1 MLSSGSPRLEDVV
14 LRILHLETGV
24 TRTRLDHAS
33 QDHLLARLED
43 LVQIGLVEPNGGQV
57 VAAVEQDHF
66 EQLHPLSGR
75 DGHALRE
82 DLARHCLEPSGPEIA
97 DRLEPAPVLIPPGK
111 ESQQIGHGL
120 DADPAEQLGASRA
133 DPFHVLDLGL
143 PGDAHPRR
151 RLGRRSRGGM
161 PRSIGLSRLGRRPP
175 MGEGV
180 PAFSDSSMMS
190 SAALARSRRPSAG
203 SASNPSSRTS
213 SLAHAA
219 SSFGSGFPAAS
230 NLCRTNFPSPGRRR
244 GAARRTPGA
253 RAGPRPNPRRMLVNE
268 FLSFGEECGRFTSH
282 FGARS
287 FHEGDPNHATHLR
300 DLRKKAIRSAATS
313 VTPITG
319 PSEDSGPTFRR
330 SAPL

>member
-1 MLSSGSPRLEDVV
+1 MDALVGLPRLEDVV

-175 MGEGV
+175 DG
-180 PAFSDSSMMS
+180 
-190 SAALARSRRPSAG
+190 
-203 SASNPSSRTS
+203 
-213 SLAHAA
+213 
-219 SSFGSGFPAAS
+219 
-230 NLCRTNFPSPGRRR
+230 
-244 GAARRTPGA
+244 
-253 RAGPRPNPRRMLVNE
+253 
-268 FLSFGEECGRFTSH
+268 
-282 FGARS
+282 
-287 FHEGDPNHATHLR
+287 
-300 DLRKKAIRSAATS
+300 
-313 VTPITG
+313 
-319 PSEDSGPTFRR
+319 RR
-330 SAPL
+330 SARVLRFVDDVERRLGPLAAPLGRERIESFKQDEQSGPCRLLLRKRLPGRFEPLPDEFFHPLDDGGVPHGVLQGHAQGRDRTLGGCW